1 MKRHAGLLVLAFLA
15 GCTAQEAKK
24 AEHDA
29 AAELKKAKDAAAAE
43 LKADLDAT
51 KKAADSLRA
60 GAAQL
65 DKDVAEAYHAA
76 AADLDKAHDAASS
89 MWDRAVQAADSEWHK
104 LGQEAKDATAAAR
117 RAARRVEALAG
128 DVKDDF
134 VREAEAIGDEIGK
147 DVDTLEE
154 TAKALDQK
162 ARKEDVK
169 LAAAIRKDYDALK
182 KSIGKAKDAAGDEWK
197 DLRHGV
203 NRDLH
208 KLRVKVREAREKLE
222 KA

>member
-1 MKRHAGLLVLAFLA
+1 MKRHAALFALAFLA

-76 AADLDKAHDAASS
+76 AAELDNAHDAASS
-89 MWDRAVQAADSEWHK
+89 AWDKAAQAAESDWHK
-104 LGQEAKDATAAAR
+104 LGQEAKDAAAAAR

-134 VREAEAIGDEIGK
+134 VREAETIGDEIGQ
-147 DVDTLEE
+147 DVDAME
-154 TAKALDQK
+154 AKAKTLDAK
-162 ARKEDVK
+162 SHKEKTK
-169 LAAAIRKDYDALK
+169 LAAAIRKDYEGLK
-182 KSIGKAKDAAGDEWK
+182 KSLSKAKEAAGDEWK

-208 KLRVKVREAREKLE
+208 TLRAKVREAREKLD

>member
-1 MKRHAGLLVLAFLA
+1 MKRYAALFALAFLA

-29 AAELKKAKDAAAAE
+29 AAELKKAKDAAATE

-65 DKDVAEAYHAA
+65 DKDLAEAYHAA
-76 AADLDKAHDAASS
+76 ATDLDKAHDAASS
-89 MWDRAVQAADSEWHK
+89 AWDKAAQAAEADWHK
-104 LGQEAKDATAAAR
+104 LGQEAKDAAAAAR
-117 RAARRVEALAG
+117 KAARRVEALAG
-128 DVKDDF
+128 DVK
-134 VREAEAIGDEIGK
+134 V
-147 DVDTLEE
+147 
-154 TAKALDQK
+154 
-162 ARKEDVK
+162 
-169 LAAAIRKDYDALK
+169 AADIRKDYDALK
-182 KSIGKAKDAAGDEWK
+182 KSLGKAKDATGEEWK

-203 NRDLH
+203 NRDLR
-208 KLRVKVREAREKLE
+208 KLRAKLHEAREKIE